1 MTRSINATHRANKH
15 DGVDRMTSKRAI
27 VTGGCG
33 AIGSATAHRL
43 AAGGCSVAII
53 DRAEPEPCDG
63 IEQVAG
69 FYRADLSDST
79 AVRTAM
85 AQATEKLGGLDIL
98 VNAAGITSFGSA
110 AALAEAEWDRVMA
123 INLKAVFL
131 CCQAAIAP
139 MRAGGGGRIVNIG
152 SVLGKNG
159 GNARP
164 WLDPAEQLASSNIAY
179 GISKAGVH
187 ALTSYLARELARDA
201 ITVNAVAPGPIQSRM
216 TSDFPDKL
224 RALIPLGRLG
234 RPDEVAAAVA
244 YLIGDD
250 AAFITGEILD
260 LNGGIWSD

>member
-1 MTRSINATHRANKH
+1 
-15 DGVDRMTSKRAI
+15 MTSKRAI
-27 VTGGCG
+27 VTGGSG
-33 AIGSATAHRL
+33 AIGSAVARRL
-43 AAGGCSVAII
+43 AAGGCGVAII
-53 DRAEPEPCDG
+53 DRAEPGADDG
-63 IEQVAG
+63 LGQAVS
-69 FYRADLSDST
+69 FHRADLTHST

-85 AQATEKLGGLDIL
+85 AEATGRLGGLDVL

-110 AALAEAEWDRVMA
+110 ATLTETEWDRVLA

-131 CCQAAIAP
+131 CCQVAIEP
-139 MRAGGGGRIVNIG
+139 MRAGGGGRIVNVG

-164 WLDPAEQLASSNIAY
+164 WIDPAEQLASGNIAY

-201 ITVNAVAPGPIQSRM
+201 ITVNAVAPGPIQTGM
-216 TSDFPDKL
+216 TRDFPERL

-244 YLIGDD
+244 YLIGDE
-250 AAFITGEILD
+250 AGFITGEILD